1 VTSGTTIERPARRLG
16 ADERREQLLQIGLAV
31 LHELP
36 FDQLTADTVAQRA
49 GVSKGLVF
57 HYFPTNRDLHV
68 AVLRAA
74 TTQLVTSLDV
84 DPDATPGERL
94 RLGVAAFVAYIER
107 QPSSYRAISRG
118 AGSDVQ
124 LVEVFEETRASVVG
138 IIERAA
144 GFDRLPP
151 GLLLAARGWIALVE
165 ESVLHWL
172 DHGGDAGD
180 LRRDDLVDF
189 LHRAALT
196 LLADPIAVS
205 GLSLL
210 PGAVPR
216 VPDPGGAP
224 G

>member
-1 VTSGTTIERPARRLG
+1 VSTVTSATTSGRRLG
-16 ADERREQLLQIGLAV
+16 AEERREQLVGIGLEV
-31 LHELP
+31 LRSLP

-57 HYFPTNRDLHV
+57 HYFPTTRDLHV

-74 TTQLVTSLDV
+74 TAELVASLDV
-84 DPDATPGERL
+84 DPAAPPGERL
-94 RLGVAAFVAYIER
+94 RLGVAAFVDFIEA

-118 AGSDVQ
+118 AGSDGQ
-124 LVEVFEETRASVVG
+124 LLEVFEETRASVVG
-138 IIERAA
+138 IIERGA
-144 GFDRLPP
+144 GFQGLPP
-151 GLLLAARGWIALVE
+151 GLLLAARAWIALVE

-172 DHGGDAGD
+172 DHGG
-180 LRRDDLVDF
+180 LTREELVDF

-210 PGAVPR
+210 PGAPPPR
-216 VPDPGGAP
+216 T
-224 G
+224 

>member
-1 VTSGTTIERPARRLG
+1 VTSATVARRLG
-16 ADERREQLLQIGLAV
+16 ADERREQLVALGLEV
-31 LHELP
+31 LRTQP

-57 HYFPTNRDLHV
+57 HYFPSTRDLHV

-74 TTQLVTSLDV
+74 TSELVTSLDV
-84 DPDATPGERL
+84 DPEATPGERL
-94 RLGVAAFVAYIER
+94 RLGVAAYVAYIEA
-107 QPSSYRAISRG
+107 QPASYRALARG
-118 AGSDVQ
+118 AGSDEQ
-124 LVEVFEETRASVVG
+124 LLEVFEETRAEVVG

-144 GFDRLPP
+144 GFESLPP
-151 GLLLAARGWIALVE
+151 GLLLAARAWIALVE

-172 DHGGDAGD
+172 GHGSLSRED
-180 LRRDDLVDF
+180 LIDF

-210 PGAVPR
+210 PGAP
-216 VPDPGGAP
+216 PAKA
-224 G
+224 

>member
-1 VTSGTTIERPARRLG
+1 MTSATSTSPATAIGERPIRRLG
-16 ADERREQLLQIGLAV
+16 ADERREQLVRVGLQV

-36 FDQLTADTVAQRA
+36 FDQVTADTVAQRA

-57 HYFPTNRDLHV
+57 HYFPTTRDLHV

-74 TTQLVTSLDV
+74 TAELVASLDV

-118 AGSDVQ
+118 AGSDAQ

-138 IIERAA
+138 IIERGA
-144 GFDRLPP
+144 GFDELPP
-151 GLLLAARGWIALVE
+151 GLLLAARAWIALVE

-172 DHGGDAGD
+172 DHGGIE
-180 LRRDDLVDF
+180 RDELVDF

-196 LLADPIAVS
+196 LLADPIAVARI
-205 GLSLL
+205 SLL
-210 PGAVPR
+210 PGAPPADV
-216 VPDPGGAP
+216 
-224 G
+224 

>member
-1 VTSGTTIERPARRLG
+1 MTSATTLDRPARRLG
-16 ADERREQLLQIGLAV
+16 AGERRDQLVRVGLDV

-74 TTQLVTSLDV
+74 TAELVARIDTDH
-84 DPDATPGERL
+84 DATPGDRL
-94 RLGVAAFVAYIER
+94 RLGVAAFVDYIEQ

-118 AGSDVQ
+118 AGSDAQ
-124 LVEVFEETRASVVG
+124 LVEVFEETRASVVA

-165 ESVLHWL
+165 ESVLHWI
-172 DHGGDAGD
+172 DNGG
-180 LRRDDLVDF
+180 LTRDDLVDF

-196 LLADPIAVS
+196 LLADPIAVA

-210 PGAVPR
+210 PGAPPR
-216 VPDPGGAP
+216 PR
-224 G
+224 